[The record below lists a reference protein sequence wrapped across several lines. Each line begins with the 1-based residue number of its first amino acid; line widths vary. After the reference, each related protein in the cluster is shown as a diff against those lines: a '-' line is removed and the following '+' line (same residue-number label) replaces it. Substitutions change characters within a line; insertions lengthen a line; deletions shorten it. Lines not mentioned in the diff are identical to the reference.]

1 MRRRLGLALQW
12 FGGLCLFLALLAGV
26 GLFLAGKWLPVYNAP
41 EKADAIVVLC
51 GSYFR
56 SYYAAELY
64 KQGLAPEVRLS
75 VPYLDR
81 QHQLLQRVGVAFTRE
96 EDAHAEILRK
106 KGVPAEAIKRFGSA
120 NLSTVQEAIELAKI
134 FSGTGKKLLVVTSGF
149 HVRRTSKI
157 LGDICPDC
165 AYRVVG
171 SPYEPF
177 YQNWWTDRETAVAVV
192 MESVKWLFYLAGG
205 RFTIE
210 GRVANAPPSPPLGQ
224 PTVTPGGP

>member
-1 MRRRLGLALQW
+1 MRRRIGQVLQC
-12 FGGLCLFLALLAGV
+12 FGGLCFLLALLAGT
-26 GLFLAGKWLPVYNAP
+26 GLYFAGRWLPVYNKP
-41 EKADAIVVLC
+41 EKADAVVVLC

-64 KQGLAPEVRLS
+64 GQGLAPEVYVS

-81 QHQLLQRVGVAFTRE
+81 QHQLLQRLEVVFTRE
-96 EDAHAEILRK
+96 EDAHVAILRK
-106 KGVPAEAIKRFGSA
+106 KGVPSEAIKRFGTA
-120 NLSTVQEAIELAKI
+120 NLSTVQEAIELAKL

-157 LGDICPDC
+157 LSDICPDC
-165 AYRVVG
+165 EYLVVG

-177 YQNWWTDRETAVAVV
+177 YQNWWSDRETAVSVV

-210 GRVANAPPSPPLGQ
+210 GRVASAPQGQ
-224 PTVTPGGP
+224 PSSTPGVP